1 MREAGKRK
9 KGKMKAIE
17 ADLRELY
24 PSQ

>member
-17 ADLRELY
+17 ADLRGLY